1 MMLSFLTLSE
11 GHILSSRNF
20 WRSLISW
27 RFFYIFMFY
36 SFIQNA
42 AERAIIKTGDE
53 FAKEKKHLNQLA
65 NSNQFVGFKN
75 IGG

>member
-1 MMLSFLTLSE
+1 
-11 GHILSSRNF
+11 
-20 WRSLISW
+20 
-27 RFFYIFMFY
+27 MFY